1 MVGKIIKRKR
11 NTVVCARLVHPFS
24 HVRRVESE
32 FSWVQTTFSAMLVT
46 LVFCRNRER
55 GENIIK
61 EEVFVYP
68 FKHTR
73 EFCVAP
79 KSDVN

>member
-11 NTVVCARLVHPFS
+11 NTVVCARLVHPF
-24 HVRRVESE
+24 ESCP
-32 FSWVQTTFSAMLVT
+32 SSRIGILLGSDTFSAMLVT

-73 EFCVAP
+73 EF
-79 KSDVN
+79 